1 MDENRYIAAI
11 EISSS
16 KIIGC
21 VGKVTP
27 DGQLHII
34 AVEQERAVECVRY
47 GIIQNVEDT
56 NTRIAHILNKLEMR
70 PTVSPRKI
78 TSVYVGISGR
88 SLCKI
93 SHELTHNLS
102 EETEITENLI
112 KSLKAEAMQADIDS
126 SLEIVDAVP
135 NTFFVNRSETKSPV
149 GMIGNS
155 IRTIFDLIVCRPSLK
170 RNITRVLND
179 KQNMTISGYVV
190 TPIATA
196 NLILSPEEKRLGCM
210 LVDLGAETTTVSIY
224 KNACLQY
231 LATIPMGSRNITRD
245 ITSLNVLE
253 ERAEEIKIT
262 SGNAISS
269 DKPSNLNIGGVK
281 NSELAKIVE
290 WRSEE
295 IITNIIQQITYAGL
309 SLDQLPA
316 GIIAIGGGFKLNGMI
331 ALLERQSN
339 MQVRRGSLPA
349 GIVLEDAKAPAFES
363 IEVVSILK
371 AGMMLNNDECLFMP
385 KTNPFPKVNDTEIA
399 ETTTKTA
406 TIEESTREEE
416 SQYKKPGFLK
426 KLQDKIVRMVATT
439 DDDDDTELN

>member
-27 DGQLHII
+27 DKQLHIV

-56 NTRIAHILNKLEMR
+56 NTHIARILNKLEMR
-70 PTVSPRKI
+70 PSVSPRKI
-78 TSVYVGISGR
+78 SSVYVGLSGR
-88 SLCKI
+88 SLSKI
-93 SHELTHNLS
+93 SHEETCNLS
-102 EETEITENLI
+102 EETEITESLI
-112 KSLKAEAMQADIDS
+112 NSLKAEAMQTNIDS
-126 SLEIVDAVP
+126 SLEIIDAVP
-135 NTFFVNRSETKSPV
+135 NTFFVNNSETKSPV

-155 IRTIFDLIVCRPSLK
+155 IRAVFDLIVCRPSLK

-179 KQNMTISGYVV
+179 KQNLTISGYVV

-196 NLILSPEEKRLGCM
+196 NLILSTEEKRLGCM

-262 SGNAISS
+262 SGNALNS
-269 DKPSNLNIGGVK
+269 DKTSNLNIGGIK
-281 NSELAKIVE
+281 YSELAKLVE

-295 IITNIIQQITYAGL
+295 IVTNIIQQMTYAGL
-309 SLDQLPA
+309 SLEQLPA

-339 MQVRRGSLPA
+339 MQVRRGNLPV
-349 GIVLEDAKAPAFES
+349 GILLEDAKAPAFES
-363 IEVVSILK
+363 IEVISILK
-371 AGMMLNNDECLFMP
+371 EGMMFNNEDGLYMP
-385 KTNPFPKVNDTEIA
+385 KTNPFPEASEQEITQIETPEIEDKV
-399 ETTTKTA
+399 KK
-406 TIEESTREEE
+406 EEP
-416 SQYKKPGFLK
+416 QYNKPGFFK
-426 KLQDKIVRMVATT
+426 KLQDKIVKMVATT